1 MRREHEIFDGNG
13 ESLGHITLS
22 DNQMKTLATGGL
34 IAVRYH
40 TPQLLRA
47 ALGDRHGL
55 FELKIEDGRITATDP
70 GEVKR
75 YIEMLDAIEKA
86 HA

>member
-13 ESLGHITLS
+13 ESLGRLTLS
-22 DNQMKTLATGGL
+22 QNQMKTLATGGL

-40 TPQLLRA
+40 TPQLLRG
-47 ALGDRHGL
+47 ALGDRNGL
-55 FELKIEDGRITATDP
+55 FELKLEGEHITASDP

-75 YIEMLDAIEKA
+75 YIELLDAIEQA

>member
-47 ALGDRHGL
+47 ALGDRNGL
-55 FELKIEDGRITATDP
+55 FELKLIDGKIVAQAP
-70 GEVKR
+70 EEAKR
-75 YIEMLDAIEKA
+75 YIALLDDMEKA